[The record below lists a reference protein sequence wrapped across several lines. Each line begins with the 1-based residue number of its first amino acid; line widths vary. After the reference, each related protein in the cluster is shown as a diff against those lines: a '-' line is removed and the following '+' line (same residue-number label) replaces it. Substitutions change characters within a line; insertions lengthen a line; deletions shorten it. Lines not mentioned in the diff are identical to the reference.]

1 MRTHVA
7 EREAMFSNYISDAA
21 YQASPAG
28 LFAKAVSVTVQ
39 LVNVHFSSSD
49 YDDGSVVELLE
60 QHDTALHSY
69 VQGLNNDAYSKYA
82 ELVFEFAQ
90 PGA

>member
-1 MRTHVA
+1 
-7 EREAMFSNYISDAA
+7 MFSNYISDAV

-28 LFAKAVSVTVQ
+28 LFAKAVGCTVQ
-39 LVNVHFSSSD
+39 LVEGHFSSSD
-49 YDDGSVVELLE
+49 YDDGSVLELLE

-69 VQGLNNDAYSKYA
+69 VLGLSNYDYSMYA

-90 PGA
+90 TDA